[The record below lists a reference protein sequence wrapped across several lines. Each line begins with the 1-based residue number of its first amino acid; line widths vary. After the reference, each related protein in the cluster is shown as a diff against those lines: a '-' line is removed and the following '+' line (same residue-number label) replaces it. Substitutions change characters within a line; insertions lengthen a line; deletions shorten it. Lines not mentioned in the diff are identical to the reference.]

1 MSNLVVSGV
10 VSGEHCAHMLRALLL
25 IFDPANSWEKIETA
39 KPSVAHV
46 FFTYVL
52 PIMLLSFA
60 VEAWLLTQLGAPRGR
75 VMERVAQVSKD
86 VIIRYEVTQ
95 FVLGIVLVFLGAFM
109 MQKLSQGFHR
119 RHTYGECF
127 ATLSY
132 SLGPYFLCRMLDGW
146 PALNTWIVW
155 ASGAL
160 LAVSLLYRGLPR
172 VMKPDPSN
180 ALGVYMMCSILVLV
194 LTGIAHYFATL
205 VLSERIFR
213 GGFSLAGA

>member
-1 MSNLVVSGV
+1 MVSG
-10 VSGEHCAHMLRALLL
+10 GHCAHMLRALLL

-60 VEAWLLTQLGAPRGR
+60 VEAWLLTQLGTQRGR
-75 VMERVAQVSKD
+75 VVERVAQVSKD

-95 FVLGIVLVFLGAFM
+95 FVLGIVLVFLGAFL

-146 PALNTWIVW
+146 PPLNTWIVW
-155 ASGAL
+155 ATGAL

-180 ALGVYMMCSILVLV
+180 ALGVYLMCSILILV
-194 LTGIAHYFATL
+194 LTGVAHYFATL

-213 GGFSLAGA
+213 GGFSLAGG

>member
-1 MSNLVVSGV
+1 
-10 VSGEHCAHMLRALLL
+10 MLRALLL
-25 IFDPANSWEKIETA
+25 IFDPVSSWEKIETA

-60 VEAWLLTQLGAPRGR
+60 VEAWLLTQLGAERGR
-75 VMERVAQVSKD
+75 VVQRLAHVSKE
-86 VIIRYEVTQ
+86 VIIRYEVMQ
-95 FVLGIVLVFLGAFM
+95 FVLGIVVVFLGAFL
-109 MQKLSQGFHR
+109 MQRLSQGFHR
-119 RHTYGECF
+119 RHTYAECF

-146 PALNTWIVW
+146 PVLNTWIVW
-155 ASGAL
+155 ATGAL

-180 ALGVYMMCSILVLV
+180 ALGVYLMCAMLILVM
-194 LTGIAHYFATL
+194 TGIAHYFATL
-205 VLSERIFR
+205 VLSEKIFR
-213 GGFSLAGA
+213 AGFSFAGA

>member
-1 MSNLVVSGV
+1 M
-10 VSGEHCAHMLRALLL
+10 
-25 IFDPANSWEKIETA
+25 
-39 KPSVAHV
+39 AHV

-60 VEAWLLTQLGAPRGR
+60 VEAWLLTQLGAQRGR
-75 VMERVAQVSKD
+75 VVERVVQIPKD

-95 FVLGIVLVFLGAFM
+95 FVLGIVVVLLGAFL

-119 RHTYGECF
+119 RHTYGESF
-127 ATLSY
+127 ATLGY

-146 PALNTWIVW
+146 PVLNTWVVW
-155 ASGAL
+155 GIGAL

-172 VMKPDPSN
+172 VLKPDPSN
-180 ALGVYMMCSILVLV
+180 ALGVYLMCSMMILM
-194 LTGIAHYFATL
+194 LTGVAHYFATL

-213 GGFSLAGA
+213 AGFSLPGA